1 MLQMDQIVSQFLLKI
16 LHVILDSRIPSLH
29 PNDQRS
35 NHRASVSRVRKNDK
49 WFNLVLGDRPAALE
63 NLDFWHRNLMDP
75 MIIDIIL
82 VNEGPNS
89 SSVDAYSAI
98 KASVETVIERWV
110 VHFESPRVTPNIND
124 ASLHK
129 KIYKKLIVLLRSLYS
144 QMRLLPA
151 YRIFR
156 LLSSSGQTYNLDLI
170 YKVSTFCDPF
180 SRAEE
185 EMMKEYTF
193 APVEASSGRF
203 NVAVSYRK
211 TLSDF
216 NLEPATSLFPR
227 IITDYV
233 GSPAT
238 DPLRSFPSFDKG
250 IRSTSFPLR
259 GASPP
264 SSAPFQRP
272 HSWTSGF
279 HRPAPFTQ
287 GHSLGGCPPT
297 YCTYGSPS
305 PPTDMYSQRAQ
316 SYRSTSQR
324 VNSYEEYQLSPP
336 FSPSPSPS
344 PPTYFSSGSIGRNRG
359 RSETAPMTIPHP
371 TASGNARYLSPNF
384 SDPNRHSLPPP
395 SPRHT
400 RLDPSSQESPSGIR
414 SFRKQ
419 ESLRSGELHN
429 HYVNQKVTKDGRDDS
444 GRFSGLLSSSGS
456 PRIGFSRSSSRL
468 SFQDDL
474 DDVEFSCP
482 FDFDDVGPPASNTG
496 DGREGSGFTSSLLSM
511 GAKSQDA
518 AVGFLVRTLRAAP
531 PLQQDSSC
539 YSAQSLNMEQEG
551 GVATASGFSMPR
563 RTTDAL
569 EELRS
574 YQEMKNLLHSKREAR
589 VPTKEEA

>member
-1 MLQMDQIVSQFLLKI
+1 MDQIVSQFLLKS
-16 LHVILDSRIPSLH
+16 LHIILDSRIPSLH

-35 NHRASVSRVRKNDK
+35 GHRTSVSRARKNDK

-63 NLDFWHRNLMDP
+63 NLNFWHRNLMDP
-75 MIIDIIL
+75 MIIDVIL
-82 VNEGPNS
+82 VDEGSNS
-89 SSVDAYSAI
+89 SSVDAYSAM

-110 VHFESPRVTPNIND
+110 VHYESSRVTPNIND
-124 ASLHK
+124 SSLHK

-156 LLSSSGQTYNLDLI
+156 QLSSSGQTYNLDLI
-170 YKVSTFCDPF
+170 YKVSTFSNPF

-203 NVAVSYRK
+203 SVAVSYRK

-250 IRSTSFPLR
+250 VRATSFSLR
-259 GASPP
+259 GARPP

-287 GHSLGGCPPT
+287 GHSLGGSPPT

-324 VNSYEEYQLSPP
+324 VNSYEECQLSPP

-344 PPTYFSSGSIGRNRG
+344 PPTYFSSGSVGRNRG

-384 SDPNRHSLPPP
+384 SDPNRHSLPPL

-474 DDVEFSCP
+474 DDGDFSCP
-482 FDFDDVGPPASNTG
+482 FDVDDVDPPASNAV
-496 DGREGSGFTSSLLSM
+496 DGREGSELTSSSPM

-518 AVGFLVRTLRAAP
+518 AVGVLVHMLRTAS
-531 PLQQDSSC
+531 PLEQNSSC
-539 YSAQSLNMEQEG
+539 YSAQSLNTEQEG
-551 GVATASGFSMPR
+551 GVATASGFFMPR
-563 RTTDAL
+563 KTTDAL

-574 YQEMKNLLHSKREAR
+574 YREMKNLLRSKSGAH
-589 VPTKEEA
+589 VLTKEEA

>member
-1 MLQMDQIVSQFLLKI
+1 MDQIVSQFLLKS
-16 LHVILDSRIPSLH
+16 LHIILDSRIPSLH

-35 NHRASVSRVRKNDK
+35 DRRTSVSRARKNDK

-63 NLDFWHRNLMDP
+63 NLNFWHRNLMDP

-82 VNEGPNS
+82 VHEGPNS

-110 VHFESPRVTPNIND
+110 VHYESPRVTPNIND
-124 ASLHK
+124 SSLHK

-151 YRIFR
+151 YRTFR
-156 LLSSSGQTYNLDLI
+156 QLSSSSQTYNVNLI
-170 YKVSTFCDPF
+170 YKVSTFCNPF
-180 SRAEE
+180 SRAEG

-193 APVEASSGRF
+193 APVETSSGRF
-203 NVAVSYRK
+203 SVAVSYRK

-216 NLEPATSLFPR
+216 NLEPATSMIPR

-238 DPLRSFPSFDKG
+238 DPLRSFPSFGKG
-250 IRSTSFPLR
+250 VQATSFPSS
-259 GASPP
+259 GVGQP

-279 HRPAPFTQ
+279 HRPAPFSQ
-287 GHSLGGCPPT
+287 GHSLGGSPPT
-297 YCTYGSPS
+297 YGAYGSPS

-316 SYRSTSQR
+316 SYRSPSQR

-344 PPTYFSSGSIGRNRG
+344 PPAYFSSGSVGRNRG

-384 SDPNRHSLPPP
+384 SDPNRHSLPPL

-400 RLDPSSQESPSGIR
+400 RLDPSSQESPSGNR
-414 SFRKQ
+414 SFRRP
-419 ESLRSGELHN
+419 ESLRSGELHY
-429 HYVNQKVTKDGRDDS
+429 HYVNQKVTRDGRDDS

-456 PRIGFSRSSSRL
+456 PRIGFSQSSSRL

-474 DDVEFSCP
+474 DDGDFSCP
-482 FDFDDVGPPASNTG
+482 FDVDDVDPPASNTG
-496 DGREGSGFTSSLLSM
+496 DGREGSESTSSSLPM
-511 GAKSQDA
+511 GTKSQGA
-518 AVGFLVRTLRAAP
+518 AVGMLVQMLRAAP
-531 PLQQDSSC
+531 PLQQDASC
-539 YSAQSLNMEQEG
+539 YSTQSLNTEQEG
-551 GVATASGFSMPR
+551 AVATASGFFMPR
-563 RTTDAL
+563 KTTDAL

-574 YQEMKNLLHSKREAR
+574 YREMKNILLSKSGAR
-589 VPTKEEA
+589 VRTKEEA

>member
-1 MLQMDQIVSQFLLKI
+1 MDQIVSQFLLKS
-16 LHVILDSRIPSLH
+16 LHIILDSRIPSLH

-35 NHRASVSRVRKNDK
+35 GHRTSVSRARKNDK

-63 NLDFWHRNLMDP
+63 NLNFWHRNLMDP
-75 MIIDIIL
+75 MIIDVIL
-82 VNEGPNS
+82 VDEGSNS
-89 SSVDAYSAI
+89 SSVDAYSAM

-110 VHFESPRVTPNIND
+110 VHYESSRVTPNIND
-124 ASLHK
+124 SSLHK

-156 LLSSSGQTYNLDLI
+156 QLSSSGQTYNLDLI
-170 YKVSTFCDPF
+170 YKVSTFSNPF

-203 NVAVSYRK
+203 SVAVSYRK

-250 IRSTSFPLR
+250 VRATSFSLR
-259 GASPP
+259 GARPP

-287 GHSLGGCPPT
+287 GHSLGGSPPT

-324 VNSYEEYQLSPP
+324 VNSYEECQLSPP

-344 PPTYFSSGSIGRNRG
+344 PPTYFSSGSVGRNRG

-384 SDPNRHSLPPP
+384 SDPNRHSLPPL

-474 DDVEFSCP
+474 DDGDFSCP
-482 FDFDDVGPPASNTG
+482 FDVDDVDPPASAV
-496 DGREGSGFTSSLLSM
+496 DGREGSELTSSSPM

-518 AVGFLVRTLRAAP
+518 AVGVLVHMLRTAS
-531 PLQQDSSC
+531 PLEQNSSC
-539 YSAQSLNMEQEG
+539 YSAQSLNTEQEG
-551 GVATASGFSMPR
+551 GVATASGFFMPR
-563 RTTDAL
+563 KTTDAL

-574 YQEMKNLLHSKREAR
+574 YREMKNLLRSKSGAH
-589 VPTKEEA
+589 VLTKEEA